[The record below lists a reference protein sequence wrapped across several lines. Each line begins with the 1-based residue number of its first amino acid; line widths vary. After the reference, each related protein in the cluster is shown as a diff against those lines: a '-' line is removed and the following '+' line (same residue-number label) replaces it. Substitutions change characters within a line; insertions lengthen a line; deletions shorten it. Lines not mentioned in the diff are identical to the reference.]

1 MASINNSSNNK
12 ILDEL
17 VNEIRDKKKTQND
30 QKLKKIVA
38 TDKKLCKAAVPIS
51 TRGGAYRK
59 LLKGDK
65 IGLMNDNGKTIA
77 YCRCS
82 KTTSDENNYC
92 HLHERT
98 IKVNKSE
105 LKNFEE
111 DILPKSKTDKLR
123 WIPTIDDTYFENMGK
138 RGTKK
143 KNIDN
148 TFVFANKTDPVLLVL
163 IHKDAKL
170 STQLSLCATQLLKFN
185 SYILPKND
193 EIGIENSKEK
203 ISVDKNNS
211 GNHIDNFVSMM
222 ESLNSSGLNKSLKS
236 EEEDSEEEDSDDE
249 ENFDE
254 KNLKSA
260 KESIINKLDTK
271 NAEES
276 DAEESNAEE
285 SDAEESAADESVV
298 DAEED
303 EQVSCEEILT
313 LKGET
318 LLYNKISNIVYRLDE
333 DGDGEEI
340 GFLTEIKKKY
350 STIYF
355 EENKTY
361 YTVMTDLKHP
371 NGNEYKRCSLTNK
384 FFDKKLTYM
393 GKLSQIEKNKYE
405 FIFQK

>member
-1 MASINNSSNNK
+1 MASISNSSNK

-17 VNEIRDKKKTQND
+17 VNEIRDKKKMHND
-30 QKLKKIVA
+30 QKIKKITS

-65 IGLMNDNGKTIA
+65 IGLINDNGKTIA

-111 DILPKSKTDKLR
+111 DILPKSKTDKSK
-123 WIPTIDDTYFENMGK
+123 WIATIDDPYFENMGK

-148 TFVFANKTDPVLLVL
+148 TFVFSSKSDPVLLVL

-193 EIGIENSKEK
+193 EIETEKSKEK
-203 ISVDKNNS
+203 MIVDKNSS

-222 ESLNSSGLNKSLKS
+222 ESLNSSALDKSFKS
-236 EEEDSEEEDSDDE
+236 EEEDSEEEENSEEDEDSNEENSTTEKKSIMNKSDAKDSD
-249 ENFDE
+249 
-254 KNLKSA
+254 
-260 KESIINKLDTK
+260 
-271 NAEES
+271 AEDSDAAES
-276 DAEESNAEE
+276 DAAE
-285 SDAEESAADESVV
+285 SDADAAE
-298 DAEED
+298 
-303 EQVSCEEILT
+303 
-313 LKGET
+313 
-318 LLYNKISNIVYRLDE
+318 
-333 DGDGEEI
+333 
-340 GFLTEIKKKY
+340 
-350 STIYF
+350 
-355 EENKTY
+355 
-361 YTVMTDLKHP
+361 
-371 NGNEYKRCSLTNK
+371 
-384 FFDKKLTYM
+384 
-393 GKLSQIEKNKYE
+393 
-405 FIFQK
+405 

>member
-1 MASINNSSNNK
+1 MASITNSSN
-12 ILDEL
+12 ILLDEL

-30 QKLKKIVA
+30 QKIKKITA

-65 IGLMNDNGKTIA
+65 IGLVNDNGKTIA

-98 IKVNKSE
+98 IKVNKAE

-111 DILPKSKTDKLR
+111 DILPKSKTDKSK
-123 WIPTIDDTYFENMGK
+123 WIATIDDSYFENMGK

-148 TFVFANKTDPVLLVL
+148 TFVFSSKSDPVLLVL

-193 EIGIENSKEK
+193 EIETENLKEK
-203 ISVDKNNS
+203 IPIDKNNS

-222 ESLNSSGLNKSLKS
+222 ESLSSASLDKSLKS
-236 EEEDSEEEDSDDE
+236 EEEDSEEEDNSDDE
-249 ENFDE
+249 DSTTG
-254 KNLKSA
+254 KKSIVDKSDSKA
-260 KESIINKLDTK
+260 KDSDADAD
-271 NAEES
+271 AEDAEDES
-276 DAEESNAEE
+276 DAE
-285 SDAEESAADESVV
+285 DADAD
-298 DAEED
+298 AED

-318 LLYNKISNIVYRLDE
+318 LLYNKVSNIIYRLDE
-333 DGDGEEI
+333 DGDGEEM
-340 GFLTEIKKKY
+340 GFLTEIRKKY
-350 STIYF
+350 STVYF

-371 NGNEYKRCSLTNK
+371 NGSEYKRCSLTNK